1 MTVVNDIVEN
11 TVNESHTET
20 KNKLFLNQV
29 LDKAFIKA
37 SDAQD
42 SMVVNNVK
50 NSIDYHRL
58 TNHPL
63 KYDQS
68 LNAKSPNE

>member
-37 SDAQD
+37 S
-42 SMVVNNVK
+42 
-50 NSIDYHRL
+50 
-58 TNHPL
+58 
-63 KYDQS
+63 
-68 LNAKSPNE
+68 NAV